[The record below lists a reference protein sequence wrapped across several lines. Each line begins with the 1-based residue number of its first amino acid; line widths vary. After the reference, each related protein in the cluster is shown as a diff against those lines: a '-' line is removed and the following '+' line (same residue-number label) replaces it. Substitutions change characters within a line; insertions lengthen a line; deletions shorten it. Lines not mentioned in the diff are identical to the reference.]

1 MAAAYDLGPVT
12 PSVGDDLTFEETDA
26 PAPSDAA
33 VVDGG
38 LHAFNQASADLAG
51 IRSLACFVRSPAG
64 DVVAGAVGRYWGTAA
79 ELQQLWVRDDLRRG
93 GLGSR
98 VVRSFEALARRKG
111 CDLLYLDTFTFQ
123 APDFYRKLGYA
134 VACTLPGFPAG
145 ASKFLLTKSL
155 APAQAPEKRSR

>member
-1 MAAAYDLGPVT
+1 VNAHAHEGLRIEATDHPSAA
-12 PSVGDDLTFEETDA
+12 
-26 PAPSDAA
+26 DAA
-33 VVDGG
+33 IVDAG
-38 LHAFNQASADLAG
+38 LDAYNHASADMAG
-51 IRSLACFVRSPAG
+51 IRQLACFARSASG
-64 DVVAGAVGRYWGTAA
+64 EVVAGAVGRSWGTAA
-79 ELQQLWVRDDLRRG
+79 EMQQIWVREDLRNT

-98 VVRSFEALARRKG
+98 VVRAFEDLARRRG